1 MYKIFDFYFRYDDFV
16 ESLASAEEVEAMAFC
31 SSFVPHVL
39 SDEKLG
45 NFFKKVVELIHS
57 GLLDPTK
64 TSIDDQ
70 KRIILNAL
78 LRVITLKIKKK
89 NYFLLES
96 QNMETIV
103 GQFENHVHY
112 LSPEQKLILGKVCL
126 FNNTFS
132 FKI

>member
-1 MYKIFDFYFRYDDFV
+1 
-16 ESLASAEEVEAMAFC
+16 MAFC

-64 TSIDDQ
+64 TSTEDQ

-89 NYFLLES
+89 NYFLIES

-103 GQFENHVHY
+103 GQFEKHVHY
-112 LSPEQKLILGKVCL
+112 LTPEQKLILGKVNL
-126 FNNTFS
+126 NPILLKLAMS
-132 FKI
+132 

>member
-1 MYKIFDFYFRYDDFV
+1 M
-16 ESLASAEEVEAMAFC
+16 EAIAFC

-64 TSIDDQ
+64 TSSEDQ

-112 LSPEQKLILGKVCL
+112 LSPEQKLILGKVYL
-126 FNNTFS
+126 NPIDVEGFFS
-132 FKI
+132 